1 MTALSKSS
9 TDHHQT
15 QQCRCTQVQSGLHS
29 AEWWPA
35 GAGFFVG
42 RRARGQRRNWG
53 FEELDFPYWPPV
65 PAFPYSFSSPLFFF
79 FFFLLFASSSWDP
92 ELWSSFILNSLSSS
106 SWKHSRHRKLWFKRL
121 YLILI
126 LLLHLLHFSFLP
138 SDIIR
143 LLGLLLNLPCWSWT
157 KEK

>member
-1 MTALSKSS
+1 MTASSKSS

-35 GAGFFVG
+35 GAEFFVG

-65 PAFPYSFSSPLFFF
+65 AAFPYSFSSPLFFF

-106 SWKHSRHRKLWFKRL
+106 SWQRNLKQHGRRYGNQL
-121 YLILI
+121 YLVIILF
-126 LLLHLLHFSFLP
+126 LHLLHFSFLS
-138 SDIIR
+138 SDMIR
-143 LLGLLLNLPCWSWT
+143 LLGFLLNLPCWSWI
-157 KEK
+157 

>member
-35 GAGFFVG
+35 EAGVFVR

-53 FEELDFPYWPPV
+53 SEELDFPYWPPV

-106 SWKHSRHRKLWFKRL
+106 SWQRNLKQHRRRYGNQL
-121 YLILI
+121 YLVLI
-126 LLLHLLHFSFLP
+126 LFLHLLHFSFLS
-138 SDIIR
+138 SDMIR
-143 LLGLLLNLPCWSWT
+143 LLGFLLNLPCWSWI
-157 KEK
+157 